1 MKKNILMTIV
11 ALCAISISVHSQQFK
26 FPVENTLSNPIVNCM
41 TVDDEGYLWIGTRRG
56 LNRFNGS
63 NYLVYYQ
70 SDTLSLANDFISTMC
85 EDTDGRLWVGTTTG
99 IGLLRN
105 GKVDKSVDVSCGS
118 VFCITNYD
126 ENRLLVLMRNSLH
139 IMDKKTFA
147 MIPIWQDDSVVRG
160 HVKVTR
166 DGMIWIYDVHNP
178 LIHVLDS
185 KFSLVDI
192 ISLSDSNVSDV
203 YIDNDGKV
211 LVATES
217 GLRMFDS
224 SGRPISFN
232 GELKKLTQGQRVLF
246 VTANESGRRC
256 IGIRDK
262 GIYSFEGEGEDL
274 ERIWEEEELRDIQQV
289 RAVFTENNIFISKE
303 QDGMEYH
310 YLTSDKSVISVSD
323 NREETLNMFY
333 TFGKDSVLVL
343 TNRNV
348 YVKKIGEQ
356 AYKKVRIDGQRSRD
370 WMTISLF
377 DKDTS
382 LWVLNNGNEL
392 RKYRFDGIR
401 LRLLRSIEVE
411 NTNSIWGGRDNEGIY
426 LLQSNGILQVAEDG
440 SMRRHRMMKYPD
452 FWYCGTTSSG
462 LTYFL
467 DNAGVWCFDEGKAIS
482 KLPISVKSPE
492 CLYEDEDG
500 YLWIGSQGAGIY
512 VYDPKTG
519 KTENINVSHG
529 IPDNTTRSI
538 IGDEY
543 GNIWVSSRC
552 EVYKIDRNSR
562 EVTLYGSPENMNFSY
577 NSNSS
582 RYTEDGHVLFG
593 SKNHIA
599 VFSTFNEAP
608 VNNLKVCL
616 DGMIV
621 DSKIVNHIPDEV
633 VLEHDGNII
642 SFYYS
647 AMNYD
652 PGMKLSY
659 RYRLEGHHDD
669 WIYAGSNMRV
679 NFAGLKP
686 GRYRLE
692 VAVQNSTGE
701 WSDDMLSYSF
711 RVKSSPWVSPIAIL
725 IYLIVMGL
733 ICLFIVNIVY
743 QLKTNRRKLEQAEH
757 EKLLNESLNKE
768 KTDFFTNISHEYRTP
783 LTLIH
788 APVRELL
795 GSNSLNEHDKY
806 LLSLVA
812 KNTEKMMGLTDQVL
826 SYYTYDDKEIL
837 KVIKSEVSVFLKSM
851 LQSFDYMFRQRELT
865 LNIEIPDNIQAYCD
879 REKVERILFN
889 VLSNAAKYTP
899 EGGSITVRAG
909 VADDNLIVSV
919 ADTGVGISPEKMK
932 TIFDRFDRGD
942 MENGNLPGFGIG
954 LNYALHLAELH
965 KGVLTVAPNLPKGS
979 VFTLSV
985 PSSRNAYDSSEIIM
999 DTEATD
1005 ENAIIP
1011 EEKVS
1016 VMKDTTILI
1025 AEDNEEL
1032 AHYMRHLLL
1041 KEYNV
1046 ILASNGNEAME
1057 CIKVSAPD
1065 IVISDIMMPFKDGYE
1080 LCSEIKADPEFCHLP
1095 VILLTAKADM
1105 DSEILGIEKGADA
1118 YLKKPF
1124 EPNLLFAVIR
1134 SIIDNRRKSQNI
1146 LMSTVAEETKEG
1158 VASVEMN
1165 RHDRMFVDKLHAMME
1180 EHLADE
1186 EFNVT
1191 AMSKEFG
1198 MSRTSLFSKIKT
1210 LYGVSPQTWI
1220 TDYRLNKAIELLKT
1234 REYNVSEVSYKVG
1247 FSTLTGFSRSFKNKF
1262 GFPPSA
1268 V

>member
-1 MKKNILMTIV
+1 MKKNILITLV
-11 ALCAISISVHSQQFK
+11 ALCAISISVYAQQLRL
-26 FPVENTLSNPIVNCM
+26 PVENTLSNPVVNCM
-41 TVDDEGYLWIGTRRG
+41 TVDNDGYMWIGTRRG

-70 SDTLSLANDFISTMC
+70 LDSLSLANDFIATMC
-85 EDTDGRLWVGTTTG
+85 NDTDGRLWIGTTTG

-105 GKVDKSVDVSCGS
+105 GKVDSSVNVSCGS
-118 VFCITNYD
+118 VFCIANYD
-126 ENRLLVLMRNSLH
+126 DDKLLVLLRNSLY
-139 IMDKKTFA
+139 IMDKTSFA
-147 MIPIWQDDSVVRG
+147 MTPVWQDDSVVRG
-160 HVKVTR
+160 RVTVAQ
-166 DGMIWIYDVHNP
+166 DGMIWIYDIHNP

-185 KFSLVDI
+185 RFSLVDI
-192 ISLSDSNVSDV
+192 ISLADSSVCDV
-203 YIDNDGKV
+203 YADRDGSV
-211 LVATES
+211 LVATDS

-224 SGRPISFN
+224 SGRPLSFN
-232 GELKKLTQGQRVLF
+232 GDLKRLTQGERVLF
-246 VTANESGRRC
+246 ITANDSGKRC
-256 IGIRDK
+256 IGIKDK
-262 GIYSFEGEGEDL
+262 GIYVFEGLGSDL
-274 ERIWEEEELRDIQQV
+274 HRVWEEEELHDLQQV
-289 RAVFTENNIFISKE
+289 TAVFTESNIFISKE

-310 YLTSDKSVISVSD
+310 YMTSDKSVIPVSSKK
-323 NREETLNMFY
+323 EETLNMFY

-343 TNRNV
+343 TNTNV
-348 YVKKIGEQ
+348 YVKKIGENS
-356 AYKKVRIDGQRSRD
+356 YDKVRIEGQRSRD

-377 DKDTS
+377 DKDTC
-382 LWVLNNGNEL
+382 LWILNNGNEL
-392 RKYRFDGIR
+392 RKYDFEGKR
-401 LRLLRSIEVE
+401 LRLLRSIPVE
-411 NTNSIWGGRDNEGIY
+411 NTNSIWGGKDNEGIY
-426 LLQSNGILQVAEDG
+426 LLQSYGILQIAEDG
-440 SMRRHRMMKYPD
+440 STRRHRMMKYPD
-452 FWYCGTTSSG
+452 FWFCGTTSSG

-467 DNAGVWCFDEGKAIS
+467 DNGGVWCFDEGKAIS
-482 KLPISVKSPE
+482 KLPVSVKSPE
-492 CLYEDEDG
+492 CLYEDKDG
-500 YLWIGSQGAGIY
+500 LLWIGSQGAGIY
-512 VYDPKTG
+512 VYDPKTEAV
-519 KTENINVSHG
+519 ENINVSHG

-538 IGDEY
+538 IGDDM

-552 EVYKIDRNSR
+552 EVYKISGENR

-582 RYTEDGHVLFG
+582 RYTEGGHILFG

-599 VFSTFNEAP
+599 VFAASNEAP
-608 VNNLKVCL
+608 ENELQVRL
-616 DGMIV
+616 DGLV
-621 DSKIVNHIPDEV
+621 VGSKRLEHIPDEI

-659 RYRLEGHHDD
+659 RYRLVGHHED

-692 VAVQNSTGE
+692 VSVRNSTGK
-701 WSDDMLSYSF
+701 WSENVLSCGFKVNY
-711 RVKSSPWVSPIAIL
+711 SPWASPFAIL
-725 IYLIVMGL
+725 LYVVLTGFFVIFMMNLA
-733 ICLFIVNIVY
+733 Y
-743 QLKTNRRKLEQAEH
+743 QLKSNRRKLERAEH

-795 GSNSLNEHDKY
+795 GSNSLNDHDKY

-826 SYYTYDDKEIL
+826 SYYTYDDKETL

-865 LNIEIPDNIQAYCD
+865 LNIEIPDDVQAYCD

-899 EGGSITVRAG
+899 EGGTITVRAG

-932 TIFDRFDRGD
+932 SIFDRFDRGD
-942 MENGNLPGFGIG
+942 MEEANLPGFGIG

-965 KGVLTVAPNLPKGS
+965 KGLLTVAPNLPKGS

-985 PSSRNAYDSSEIIM
+985 PSSRKSYDSSEIIM
-999 DTEATD
+999 DTETSD

-1011 EEKVS
+1011 EDKVTA
-1016 VMKDTTILI
+1016 MKETTILI
-1025 AEDNEEL
+1025 AEDNVEL

-1065 IVISDIMMPFKDGYE
+1065 IVVSDVMMPFKNGYE
-1080 LCSEIKADPEFCHLP
+1080 LCSDIKTNPEFCHLP

-1105 DSEILGIEKGADA
+1105 DSQLLGIEKGADA

-1124 EPNLLFAVIR
+1124 EPNLLFAVIKG
-1134 SIIDNRRKSQNI
+1134 IIENRKKSQNI
-1146 LMSTVAEETKEG
+1146 LMSTASEEVQQE
-1158 VASVEMN
+1158 VEHVEMN
-1165 RHDRMFVDKLHAMME
+1165 RHDKMFVEKLHAMME

-1198 MSRTSLFSKIKT
+1198 MSRTSLFSKIKA
-1210 LYGVSPQTWI
+1210 LYGESPQTWI
-1220 TDYRLNKAIELLKT
+1220 TDYRLNKAMELLKT
-1234 REYNVSEVSYKVG
+1234 REYNVSEVSYRVG